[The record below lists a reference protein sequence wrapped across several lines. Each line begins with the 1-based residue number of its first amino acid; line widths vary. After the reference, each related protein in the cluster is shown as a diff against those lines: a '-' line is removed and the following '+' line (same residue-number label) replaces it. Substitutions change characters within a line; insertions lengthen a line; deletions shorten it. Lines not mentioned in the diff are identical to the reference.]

1 MAAQGYIGRAP
12 GESSV
17 IVARQTFTPTG
28 ITTNFTFASGY
39 TVGYVDAYLNG
50 ARLIEGDDYTA
61 TDGSVVGL
69 TTHAISGDV
78 LELVVY
84 KAFNVSNVVAA
95 NDDFSVGGDLSVTG
109 NASVTG
115 TTTLS
120 GNITVGT
127 GITLDTN
134 GNVNVSGVLTANS
147 FVGDGTQL
155 TGVGG
160 GSVISGITIREEGS
174 VVGTSGTV
182 VNVNFV
188 GADVTATAQA
198 GFSTITIA
206 GGGKF
211 INFTDGGSTGI
222 TTTAKTKIDD
232 DFNVTGVGTF
242 ASRVSVGDSIFHV
255 GDDNTAIGFPAADTF
270 TVYTAGSERVRV
282 DDNGRIIGGHTSTV
296 GTLYKTTYQA
306 KGVGSDH
313 SAGYSV
319 ISGNDELAGA
329 IVLDA
334 SANNGIRIDSDP
346 DNARSDSYIRFR
358 VDASEKVRIKSDGD
372 VGIGTANPTEKLHV
386 FNRASNG
393 ALIHYDGASNSHFGL
408 RIRSNSDGG
417 NFESD
422 FGNGTTAML
431 DLFADAGTV
440 SGGDFLV
447 CRSQAAI
454 PILLVKGNG
463 RVGVGTAA
471 PAGVFQI
478 EAASTT
484 DMIML
489 NAGGTNFAKL
499 GHNSA
504 SGTDILDVRSEGH
517 TRFLTNGNNERVRIN
532 SAGRVGIAT
541 VLPEAQLTVK
551 GDGDIAAKDFK
562 YLYSNTHGIQV
573 KGNESAI
580 DIVGSDAGSHGASL
594 LIRSSTDGFGMHFNP
609 ARDQLVFR
617 YTVPSADDF
626 TIHDGSNTSTNT
638 EVLTIGKTGICTATQ
653 FDATSDV
660 ALKENIEVIDEPII
674 KLSELKGVT
683 FDWKAGGHSVG
694 VIAQDVEKVLPTAVG
709 GSEDRKTVNYNAI
722 IGLLIESVKD
732 QQKQI
737 EELKSL
743 LDK

>member
-69 TTHAISGDV
+69 TTHAINGDV

-84 KAFNVSNVVAA
+84 KAFNATNVQAA
-95 NDDFSVGGDLSVTG
+95 KDDFSVGGDLSVTG
-109 NASVTG
+109 

-120 GNITVGT
+120 GNTTVGA

-188 GADVTATAQA
+188 GPDVTATAQA

-206 GGGKF
+206 AGGKF
-211 INFTDGGSTGI
+211 INFTDSGSTGI

-232 DFNVTGVGTF
+232 DFKVTGVSTF
-242 ASRVSVGDSIFHV
+242 SGNVGINTDIAHHLLTIENAAGAGV
-255 GDDNTAIGFPAADTF
+255 ANTAILLRNPT
-270 TVYTAGSERVRV
+270 TANDSRIGIDFAINANAYGGSVWDGASIYV
-282 DDNGRIIGGHTSTV
+282 ANGGV
-296 GTLYKTTYQA
+296 A
-306 KGVGSDH
+306 GVGSIMTATVESGISSTRTYISHEGKIFADRETWG
-313 SAGYSV
+313 SNPT
-319 ISGNDELAGA
+319 SGNHPG
-329 IVLDA
+329 LDI
-334 SANNGIRIDSDP
+334 NTRTVTLNGDSTYATGID
-346 DNARSDSYIRFR
+346 FR
-358 VDASEKVRIKSDGD
+358 VDNVHAKRLAVTKGDGTLGDGD
-372 VGIGTANPTEKLHV
+372 WIFYRDNGTSEA
-386 FNRASNG
+386 
-393 ALIHYDGASNSHFGL
+393 L
-408 RIRSNSDGG
+408 RITAAGI
-417 NFESD
+417 
-422 FGNGTTAML
+422 TTVTGSFAIPSVPEANTDNAEL
-431 DLFADAGTV
+431 PVLFQTQAGTV
-440 SGGDFLV
+440 DGGSGL
-447 CRSQAAI
+447 SY
-454 PILLVKGNG
+454 N
-463 RVGVGTAA
+463 
-471 PAGVFQI
+471 PAGDVLSVNGLILSSQI
-478 EAASTT
+478 
-484 DMIML
+484 
-489 NAGGTNFAKL
+489 
-499 GHNSA
+499 
-504 SGTDILDVRSEGH
+504 VRTS
-517 TRFLTNGNNERVRIN
+517 
-532 SAGRVGIAT
+532 
-541 VLPEAQLTVK
+541 
-551 GDGDIAAKDFK
+551 
-562 YLYSNTHGIQV
+562 
-573 KGNESAI
+573 
-580 DIVGSDAGSHGASL
+580 
-594 LIRSSTDGFGMHFNP
+594 
-609 ARDQLVFR
+609 
-617 YTVPSADDF
+617 
-626 TIHDGSNTSTNT
+626 GSNT
-638 EVLTIGKTGICTATQ
+638 LTLTTANGNGQSDVRVTTSSVQLFGGSSEKLAVTVGGVNITGITTATQ

-660 ALKENIEVIDEPII
+660 ALKENIEVIDEPITKI
-674 KLSELKGVT
+674 SELKGVT

-709 GSEDRKTVNYNAI
+709 GSKDQKTVNYNAI
-722 IGLLIESVKD
+722 IGLLVESVKD